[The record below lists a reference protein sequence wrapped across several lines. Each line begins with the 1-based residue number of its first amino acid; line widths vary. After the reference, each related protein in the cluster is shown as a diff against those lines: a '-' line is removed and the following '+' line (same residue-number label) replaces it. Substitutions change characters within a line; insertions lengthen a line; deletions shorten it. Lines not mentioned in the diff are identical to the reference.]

1 MLSNH
6 QHYPSFCLDKHIG
19 IATDNGINLF
29 GRNRLPI
36 LADMQAL
43 AVYHFRNLFR
53 PHPSILTCKAIK
65 YSFFD
70 FHLFSIISRQ
80 ISLF

>member
-6 QHYPSFCLDKHIG
+6 RHYPSFCLNKHIG

-29 GRNRLPI
+29 GRNKLPI

-43 AVYHFRNLFR
+43 AVNHLRNLFR
-53 PHPSILTCKAIK
+53 PHPSILTCKTVE
-65 YSFFD
+65 YGFFY
-70 FHLFSIISRQ
+70 FHFSSYLAK
-80 ISLF
+80 SHFF